1 MTVSVMVWRETFS
14 VWTLMAGSFFRN
26 AQNVAAPS
34 RATMMLAMMMNFP
47 RPLRLGLG
55 ASAVG
60 GKIGGVSTRRACP
73 KTHELSSAG
82 IAFAVAIGCMFLF
95 GVPPSGGFGRNVV
108 FCRLKAE
115 LQTWRQAALRTV
127 SRCTRGNP
135 RFQSSLD
142 RAGDLDRLNRN
153 STRLNS
159 SH

>member
-47 RPLRLGLG
+47 RLLRLGLG

-73 KTHELSSAG
+73 KTHELSRTG
-82 IAFAVAIGCMFLF
+82 IALAATKY
-95 GVPPSGGFGRNVV
+95 GR
-108 FCRLKAE
+108 AE
-115 LQTWRQAALRTV
+115 LLLTKRRRSTTALPLRV
-127 SRCTRGNP
+127 
-135 RFQSSLD
+135 
-142 RAGDLDRLNRN
+142 
-153 STRLNS
+153 
-159 SH
+159 